1 LSSLLERYPED
12 LMVRH
17 DVVVVGAGLAGMR
30 AAIEASRYGADVGVV
45 SKLHPTR
52 SHSGAAEGGINA
64 ALGNAGEDSPEQHT
78 FFTVKGSDYLGDQD
92 AIAVMCAEGPGDIYE
107 LEHMGAVFSRMED
120 GRIAQRPFGA
130 GGAPRTAYASDI
142 TGHVLL
148 HVLYEQLVKSG
159 VTVYEEWFALD
170 LVTDGDRCVGLTA
183 WDLMHGGVQGIEA
196 GAVIMATGGLGRM
209 YRGTTNAYACTG
221 DGMSMAWR
229 AGVPLKD
236 MEFMQFHPTTL
247 KANGVLITEGCRGEG
262 AYLRNSEG
270 ERFMFKYAPNAGEL
284 ASRDVVSRS
293 EQTEIDE
300 GRGVDGCVLLDL
312 THLGARK
319 IMTVLHGSRELAMD
333 YAGVDPIEEPI
344 PVRPGS
350 HYHMGGID
358 TDMWGRTTMPGLY
371 AAGECA
377 CVSVHG
383 ANRLGGNSLLET
395 IVFGRRSGAAA
406 AQEVRSNGT
415 RAVFSPSAVRVAER
429 RIRQLLY
436 NFDGVRPH
444 VLRDQLA
451 DTMYENAGI
460 FRTAEKLDQCKT
472 DVTDLRERYRDGLG
486 VVIQDKSRTFNSD
499 LIGALELGSMLQM
512 ADCLVTGAVARTE
525 SRGAHSRLDHPERD
539 DENWLRHTLTAYDD
553 GGVSLDYKPVTITE
567 HQPAVRSY

>member
-1 LSSLLERYPED
+1 
-12 LMVRH
+12 MVRH

-64 ALGNAGEDSPEQHT
+64 ALGNAGEDSPEKHT

-92 AIAVMCAEGPGDIYE
+92 AIAVMCEEGPGDIYE
-107 LEHMGAVFSRMED
+107 LEHMGAVFSRMDD

-130 GGAPRTAYASDI
+130 GGAPRTAYAADI

-159 VTVYEEWFALD
+159 VKVYEEWFALD

-183 WDLMHGGVQGIEA
+183 WDLLHGGVQGVEA
-196 GAVIMATGGLGRM
+196 GAVIMATGGLGRI

-262 AYLRNSEG
+262 GYLRNADG
-270 ERFMFKYAPNAGEL
+270 DRFMFNYAPNAGEL

-358 TDMWGRTTMPGLY
+358 ADMWGRTVMPGLY

-395 IVFGRRSGAAA
+395 VVFGRRSGAAA
-406 AQEVRSNGT
+406 AHDVRSNGSK
-415 RAVFSPSAVRVAER
+415 AIFSPSAVRVAER
-429 RIRQLLY
+429 RIRHLLY

-444 VLRDQLA
+444 VLREQLA

-460 FRTAEKLDQCKT
+460 FRSAEKLDQCKA
-472 DVTDLRERYRDGLG
+472 DVTGLRDRYRDGLG

-499 LIGALELGSMLQM
+499 LIQALELGSMLEM
-512 ADCLVTGAVARTE
+512 ADCLVTGAIARTE
-525 SRGAHSRLDHPERD
+525 SRGAHSRLDFPERD
-539 DENWLRHTLTAYDD
+539 DENWLRHTLTSYDD
-553 GGVSLDYKPVTITE
+553 GGVALDYKPVTITE
-567 HQPAVRSY
+567 HQPAVRTY

>member
-1 LSSLLERYPED
+1 
-12 LMVRH
+12 
-17 DVVVVGAGLAGMR
+17 
-30 AAIEASRYGADVGVV
+30 
-45 SKLHPTR
+45 
-52 SHSGAAEGGINA
+52 
-64 ALGNAGEDSPEQHT
+64 
-78 FFTVKGSDYLGDQD
+78 
-92 AIAVMCAEGPGDIYE
+92 
-107 LEHMGAVFSRMED
+107 MGAVFSRMED

-130 GGAPRTAYASDI
+130 GGAPRTAYAADI

-183 WDLMHGGVQGIEA
+183 WDLLRGGVQGVEA
-196 GAVIMATGGLGRM
+196 GAVIMATGGLGRI

-262 AYLRNSEG
+262 GYLRNAEG
-270 ERFMFKYAPNAGEL
+270 DRFMFNYAPNAGEL

-358 TDMWGRTTMPGLY
+358 ADMWGRTVMPGLY

-395 IVFGRRSGAAA
+395 VVFGRRSGAAA
-406 AQEVRSNGT
+406 AQDVRGNGS
-415 RAVFSPSAVRVAER
+415 RAIFSPSAVRVAER
-429 RIRQLLY
+429 RIRHLLY

-444 VLRDQLA
+444 VLREKLA

-460 FRTAEKLDQCKT
+460 FRNAERLDQCKA
-472 DVTDLRERYRDGLG
+472 DVSELRERYNGGMG

-499 LIGALELGSMLQM
+499 LIQALELGSMLEM
-512 ADCLVTGAVARTE
+512 ADCLVTGAIARTE
-525 SRGAHSRLDHPERD
+525 SRGAHSRLDYPERD
-539 DENWLRHTLTAYDD
+539 DENWLRHTLTSYDD
-553 GGVSLDYKPVTITE
+553 GAVALDYKPVTITE
-567 HQPAVRSY
+567 HQPAVRTY

>member
-1 LSSLLERYPED
+1 
-12 LMVRH
+12 MVRH
-17 DVVVVGAGLAGMR
+17 DVVVVGAGVAGMR
-30 AAIEASRYGADVGVV
+30 AAIEASRYGADVAVV

-64 ALGNAGEDSPEQHT
+64 ALGNASEDSPEQHT

-92 AIAVMCAEGPGDIYE
+92 AIAVMCQEGPGDIYE
-107 LEHMGAVFSRMED
+107 LEHMGCIFSRTPD
-120 GRIAQRPFGA
+120 GKIAQRPFGA
-130 GGAPRTAYASDI
+130 GGAPRTCYAADI

-148 HVLYEQLVKSG
+148 HVLYEQLVKSE

-170 LVTDGDRCVGLTA
+170 LVMDGERCVGLTA
-183 WDLMHGGVQGIEA
+183 WDLVHGGVQGVEA
-196 GAVIMATGGLGRM
+196 GAVVLATGGLGRM

-229 AGVPLKD
+229 AGVLLKD

-262 AYLRNSEG
+262 GYLRNAEG
-270 ERFMFKYAPNAGEL
+270 DRFMFNYAPNAGEL
-284 ASRDVVSRS
+284 ASRDVVSRA

-312 THLGARK
+312 THLGAKK
-319 IMTVLHGSRELAMD
+319 INTVLHGSRELAMD

-358 TDMWGRTTMPGLY
+358 TDVWGRTSMPGLY

-395 IVFGRRSGAAA
+395 VVFGRRSGAAA
-406 AQEVRSNGT
+406 AQDVRSNGT
-415 RAVFSPSAVRVAER
+415 GGVFSPSAVRVADR
-429 RIRQLLY
+429 RIAQLLY

-444 VLRDQLA
+444 VLRDELA
-451 DTMYENAGI
+451 DTMYANAGI
-460 FRTAEKLDQCKT
+460 FRTAEGLERCVS
-472 DVTDLRERYRDGLG
+472 DVADLRERFRGGLG

-499 LIGALELGSMLQM
+499 LIQALELGSMLQM
-512 ADCLVTGAVARTE
+512 ADCLVAGAVARTE

-539 DENWLRHTLTAYDD
+539 DENWLRHTLAGYDD
-553 GGVSLDYKPVTITE
+553 GQVSLDYRPVTITE
-567 HQPAVRSY
+567 FEPAVRAY

>member
-1 LSSLLERYPED
+1 
-12 LMVRH
+12 MVRH

-64 ALGNAGEDSPEQHT
+64 ALGNAGEDSPEKHT

-92 AIAVMCAEGPGDIYE
+92 AIAVMCEEGPGDIYE
-107 LEHMGAVFSRMED
+107 LEHMGAVFSRMDD

-130 GGAPRTAYASDI
+130 GGAPRTAYAADI

-159 VTVYEEWFALD
+159 VKVYEEWFALD

-183 WDLMHGGVQGIEA
+183 WDLLHGGVQGVEA
-196 GAVIMATGGLGRM
+196 GAVIMATGGLGRI

-262 AYLRNSEG
+262 GYLRNADG
-270 ERFMFKYAPNAGEL
+270 DRFMFNYAPNAGEL

-358 TDMWGRTTMPGLY
+358 ADMWGRTVMPGLY

-395 IVFGRRSGAAA
+395 VVFGRRSGAAA
-406 AQEVRSNGT
+406 AQDVRANG
-415 RAVFSPSAVRVAER
+415 AKAIFSPSAVRVAER
-429 RIRQLLY
+429 RIRHLLY

-444 VLRDQLA
+444 VLREQLA

-460 FRTAEKLDQCKT
+460 FRNADKLDQCKA
-472 DVTDLRERYRDGLG
+472 DVTELRDRYRDGLG

-499 LIGALELGSMLQM
+499 LIQALELGSMLEM
-512 ADCLVTGAVARTE
+512 ADCLVTGAIARTE
-525 SRGAHSRLDHPERD
+525 SRGAHSRLDYPERD
-539 DENWLRHTLTAYDD
+539 DENWLRHTLTSYDD
-553 GGVSLDYKPVTITE
+553 GGVALDYKPVTITE
-567 HQPAVRSY
+567 HQPAVRTY

>member
-1 LSSLLERYPED
+1 
-12 LMVRH
+12 MVRH

-64 ALGNAGEDSPEQHT
+64 ALGNAGEDSPEKHT

-92 AIAVMCAEGPGDIYE
+92 AIAVMCEEGPGDIYE
-107 LEHMGAVFSRMED
+107 LEHMGAVFSRMDD

-130 GGAPRTAYASDI
+130 GGAPRTAYAADI

-159 VTVYEEWFALD
+159 VKVYEEWFALD

-183 WDLMHGGVQGIEA
+183 WDLLHGGVQGVEA
-196 GAVIMATGGLGRM
+196 GAVIMATGGLGRI

-262 AYLRNSEG
+262 GYLRNADG
-270 ERFMFKYAPNAGEL
+270 DRFMFNYAPNAGEL

-358 TDMWGRTTMPGLY
+358 ADMWGRTVMPGLY

-395 IVFGRRSGAAA
+395 VVFGRRSGAAA
-406 AQEVRSNGT
+406 AHDVRSNGSQ
-415 RAVFSPSAVRVAER
+415 AIFSPSAVRVAER
-429 RIRQLLY
+429 RIRHLLY

-444 VLRDQLA
+444 VLREQLA

-460 FRTAEKLDQCKT
+460 FRNAEKLDQCKA
-472 DVTDLRERYRDGLG
+472 DVTELRDRYRDGLG

-499 LIGALELGSMLQM
+499 LIQALELGSMLEM

-525 SRGAHSRLDHPERD
+525 SRGAHSRLDYPERD
-539 DENWLRHTLTAYDD
+539 DENWLRHTLTSYDD
-553 GGVSLDYKPVTITE
+553 GGVALDYKPVTITE
-567 HQPAVRSY
+567 HQPAVRTY

>member
-1 LSSLLERYPED
+1 
-12 LMVRH
+12 MVRH

-30 AAIEASRYGADVGVV
+30 AAIEASRYGVDVGVV

-64 ALGNAGEDSPEQHT
+64 ALGNAGEDSPEKHT

-92 AIAVMCAEGPGDIYE
+92 AIAVMCEEGPGDIYE

-130 GGAPRTAYASDI
+130 GGAPRTAYAADI

-183 WDLMHGGVQGIEA
+183 WDLLRGGVQGIEA
-196 GAVIMATGGLGRM
+196 GAVIMATGGLGRI

-262 AYLRNSEG
+262 GYLRNAEG
-270 ERFMFKYAPNAGEL
+270 DRFMFNYAPNAGEL

-358 TDMWGRTTMPGLY
+358 ADMWGRTVMPGLY

-395 IVFGRRSGAAA
+395 VVFGRRSGAAA
-406 AQEVRSNGT
+406 AQDVRSNGS
-415 RAVFSPSAVRVAER
+415 RAIFSPSAVRVAER
-429 RIRQLLY
+429 RIRHLLY

-444 VLRDQLA
+444 VLREQLA

-460 FRTAEKLDQCKT
+460 FRNAERLDQCKA
-472 DVTDLRERYRDGLG
+472 DVQELRERYKDGMG

-499 LIGALELGSMLQM
+499 LIQALELGSMIEM
-512 ADCLVTGAVARTE
+512 ADCLVTGAIARTE
-525 SRGAHSRLDHPERD
+525 SRGAHSRLDYPERD
-539 DENWLRHTLTAYDD
+539 DENWLRHTLTSYDD
-553 GGVSLDYKPVTITE
+553 GAVALDYKPVTITE
-567 HQPAVRSY
+567 HQPAVRTY